1 MSKERRDWEVRAIW
15 KALDPFVRFRTE
27 VDKADNQKII
37 FPVRTQ
43 VPRNN
48 ETILLDEIGWEA
60 YEWQRR

>member
-15 KALDPFVRFRTE
+15 KAE

-37 FPVRTQ
+37 FPVRVQ
-43 VPRNN
+43 VPR
-48 ETILLDEIGWEA
+48 TQQQILLDEIGWEA